1 MACTEARLS
10 RFKNKFRDPAKLRE
24 KRIAMCVKLRKDQ
37 KNEHIMKRRKI
48 TLSSLPDEE
57 ISCASIED
65 IVRDVNSDCILL
77 QIRGCQAARKLLSV
91 ERDSSINEI
100 IIAGLLSRFVAFLS
114 MEDEPTLQFEAAW
127 ALTNVTSGTSWHTKQ
142 VVDHGAVPAFI
153 ALLSSPM
160 LHISEQAVWAIGN
173 IAGDG
178 PVYRDVLI
186 ACNAVPALLA
196 CISPDTPLGFLH
208 NLAWTL
214 SNLCRSKDPYLPGS
228 VVQQMLP
235 SLIMFLHLSDKNILS
250 EACWAFSYLSDG
262 ENDRIEVVVR
272 TGIIPRLIEL
282 LNHEDTYCT
291 LSIVAPALRTV
302 GNIVSGSDAQTQV
315 VIDAGFLEVLPKL
328 LRHSKSSVQKEAAW
342 ALSNIAAGPSKQ
354 IQQLINCGLFA
365 PLVELLRSGDFKSQ
379 REAVWAVMNITIGG
393 TVDQMIFLVRTGA
406 LEAIVHL
413 LQVRDAKVVM
423 VILDTIN
430 NLAAEK
436 SGETEGLCRLIE
448 ELGGFAHIEMLQNH
462 ENVSVCKAASHLLD
476 KCTEVS
482 LISLRP
488 LTNPNYIFLVASEHN
503 SSFQTLNSDL

>member
-10 RFKNKFRDPAKLRE
+10 RFKNKFRDPAVSKLRE

-173 IAGDG
+173 IAGELLTSDLLRLIHA
-178 PVYRDVLI
+178 VERRD
-186 ACNAVPALLA
+186 ACF
-196 CISPDTPLGFLH
+196 SKLGFLH

-282 LNHEDTYCT
+282 LNHEDTC
-291 LSIVAPALRTV
+291 VMAPALRTV

-430 NLAAEK
+430 NLVMAAEK